1 MLSIVRLWISWSRKN
16 KPNDRVVISENM
28 EAIHQIQRKI
38 GSRAMVLAVI
48 VGVAFILM
56 GQKSIAKGL
65 VLGSIFS
72 VINFILIGEI
82 LPLIITT
89 SRKRSVL
96 FSFVSML
103 FRFLLLSAPLILSLK
118 MESLNFVAAAV
129 GIFMVQ
135 IMIMGE
141 HLFRLVHPEGMQG
154 A

>member
-1 MLSIVRLWISWSRKN
+1 
-16 KPNDRVVISENM
+16 
-28 EAIHQIQRKI
+28 
-38 GSRAMVLAVI
+38 MVMAVI
-48 VGVAFILM
+48 AGVVFVLV

-82 LPLIITT
+82 LPLIITA

-96 FSFVSML
+96 FSLVSML

-118 MESLNFVAAAV
+118 MESLNFVAATV

-135 IMIMGE
+135 ITIMGE
-141 HLFRLVHPEGMQG
+141 HLLRLVHPEGMQG
-154 A
+154 T